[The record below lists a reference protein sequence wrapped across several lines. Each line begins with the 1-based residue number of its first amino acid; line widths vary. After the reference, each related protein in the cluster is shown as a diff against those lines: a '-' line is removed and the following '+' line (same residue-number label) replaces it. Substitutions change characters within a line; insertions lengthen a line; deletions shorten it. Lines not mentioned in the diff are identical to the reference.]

1 MRAAPPNH
9 QLPQSEGL
17 STLGEEPA
25 WAGADAFSATDWNSV
40 GLVMAIVG
48 AFLLANAIL
57 FRHPRALVEEHF
69 SGKRRHL
76 TTIRDFIFHRV
87 NIHLGFFF
95 LLAGFAVQLY
105 GELQPAPPTPREF
118 PTAWV
123 GAILLVALGLEVV
136 GWWWSNRL
144 FQRYVREYLVE
155 NPGEL
160 AIEGR
165 LAREVGQLFAIPA
178 EPEDTVES
186 YLARLC
192 VRLGLPP
199 SAMESARADLG
210 VSLPGKDLSKLGRP
224 ARAPERKR
232 GKRAREAASE
242 RGVEG
247 FDELG

>member
-1 MRAAPPNH
+1 MFAAPIAP
-9 QLPQSEGL
+9 QVPQSEGL

-25 WAGADAFSATDWNSV
+25 RFWGEVFGPGTEWNSV

-69 SGKRRHL
+69 SGRRRHL
-76 TTIRDFIFHRV
+76 TTIRDYIFHRV
-87 NIHLGFFF
+87 NIHLGFLF
-95 LLAGFAVQLY
+95 LLCGFTLQLY
-105 GELQPAPPTPREF
+105 GDLQPAPPGPREF

-123 GAILLVALGLEVV
+123 GAILLLALGLEVA

-144 FQRYVREYLVE
+144 FRRYVRAYLVE

-192 VRLGLPP
+192 VRLGLPQ
-199 SAMESARADLG
+199 SALESARADRG
-210 VSLPGKDLSKLGRP
+210 VSLPGQEGPRYGRSAKKGRKKSSKPGAESDPLQD
-224 ARAPERKR
+224 
-232 GKRAREAASE
+232 
-242 RGVEG
+242 
-247 FDELG
+247 F